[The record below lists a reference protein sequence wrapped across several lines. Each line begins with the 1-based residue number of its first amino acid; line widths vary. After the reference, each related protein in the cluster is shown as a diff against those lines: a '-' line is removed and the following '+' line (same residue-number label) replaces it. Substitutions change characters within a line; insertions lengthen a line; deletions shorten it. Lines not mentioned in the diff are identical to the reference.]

1 MGRWWISKVDN
12 LCQAAVREGTV
23 TSRQV
28 SIGIHVPSASVVPLG
43 SGEAYAEFFRQ
54 VEGLGLDAIW
64 TEDRI
69 FHDANMLDLLMLLTW
84 AAANTQRIQ
93 LGTAVMVL
101 NLRHA
106 AIVARQVSTLYHLA
120 GGRLALG
127 ISLGGRP
134 DEYQGLGVPMEKR
147 VTVFRES
154 VAVLRQ
160 LLSGQPVEYQGQ
172 FFHLRDATVKP
183 AATIPIYMGGRAAG
197 ALRRAGEIADG
208 WIMGPFGTVQDFQH
222 AWGMVQNAARAVGK
236 NPDTLV
242 AGRLL
247 YIGIDED
254 RNRARET
261 LRGFLH
267 GYYGPTFDVDQHAIF
282 GPPGEVTARL
292 REQVD
297 AGITHL
303 MLGVPTL
310 DLAHLRRVAEHVAP
324 ALRM

>member
-1 MGRWWISKVDN
+1 
-12 LCQAAVREGTV
+12 V
-23 TSRQV
+23 TTKQV
-28 SIGIHVPSASVVPLG
+28 SVGIHVPSASVLPLG
-43 SGEAYAEFFRQ
+43 SGAAYAEFFRQ
-54 VEGLGLDAIW
+54 VEALGLDAIW

-69 FHDANMLDLLMLLTW
+69 FHSAHMLDSLMLLSW
-84 AAANTQRIQ
+84 AAANTRRLQ

-134 DEYQGLGVPMEKR
+134 HEYQALGVPMERR

-160 LLSGQPVEYQGQ
+160 LLSGQPVEYRGQ
-172 FFHLRDATVKP
+172 FFQLQDATVRP
-183 AATIPIYMGGRAAG
+183 AAQIPIYIGGRAEG
-197 ALRRAGEIADG
+197 ALRRAGELADG
-208 WIMGPFGTVQDFQH
+208 WIMGPFGTVQDFQP
-222 AWGMVQNAARAVGK
+222 AWRTVRDAARAVGK
-236 NPDTLV
+236 DPDALV

-247 YIGIDED
+247 YIAVDEARD
-254 RNRARET
+254 RAREM
-261 LRGFLH
+261 LHRFLD

-282 GPPGEVTARL
+282 GPAGEVAVQL

-324 ALRM
+324 VLRT